1 MANEELDQ
9 VEEFDEI
16 DEISDDDYAEE
27 EVLEATDDEEDT
39 EELVEFQASGEASSV
54 PDPINTG
61 SSRRKADKSNAMPME
76 KLGKTGVIAKVVD
89 AMAGMTPGQAM
100 KVYHGMTPDGGNKA
114 SIKAKG
120 NASSPMKLHTM
131 ANIKVKEDMEALF
144 ADKENLTEEFFEQA
158 TTIFEAALNA
168 KATLVEEALKEAYQ
182 EQFEEHVEAYE
193 EEMEQKLNDYL
204 EYVAESWMKE
214 NEIAI
219 ESAVKVEVAENFMNG
234 IKGLF
239 AESYIEIPED
249 KVDVLDEME
258 KKVEELTSEL
268 DESVNDRIALNQAIK
283 DQNAVILFQE
293 KSKELTLRQRDE
305 FVDLVEGLDFEDID
319 DYEGKLDTILET
331 YFDKKAPATTMV
343 DEPAVVDVDSEDK
356 PTGISDGPMAAYAQ
370 AITRTF
376 KS

>member
-1 MANEELDQ
+1 MAKEELDQ
-9 VEEFDEI
+9 VEELEEEDFSEDEA
-16 DEISDDDYAEE
+16 AEE

-54 PDPINTG
+54 PDPIDTG

-89 AMAGMTPGQAM
+89 AMAGMTPGQVQ
-100 KVYHGMTPDGGNKA
+100 KVYKGMNDAGGNKS
-114 SIKAKG
+114 SITAKG
-120 NASSPMKLHTM
+120 NAAAPMKLHTM

-144 ADKENLTEEFFEQA
+144 ADKENLTEDFFEQA

-168 KATLVEEALKEAYQ
+168 KATIVEEALKEAYDKKL
-182 EQFEEHVEAYE
+182 EEHISAYE
-193 EEMEQKLNDYL
+193 EEMEKKLNEYL
-204 EYVAESWMKE
+204 EYVAEAWMKE

-234 IKGLF
+234 IKDLF

-258 KKVEELTSEL
+258 KKVEELTGQL
-268 DESVNDRIALNQAIK
+268 DESVNEKIALNQAIK
-283 DQNAVILFQE
+283 DQSAKLMFQE
-293 KSKELTLRQRDE
+293 KGQELTLKQRDE
-305 FVDLVEGLDFEDID
+305 FVDLVEGLDFEDMD
-319 DYEGKLDTILET
+319 DYEKKLDTILET
-331 YFDKKAPATTMV
+331 YFDKKAPATTAV
-343 DEPAVVDVDSEDK
+343 DEPAPVEVDSEDK

-370 AITRTF
+370 AISRTLRT
-376 KS
+376 

>member
-9 VEEFDEI
+9 AEELDEI
-16 DEISDDDYAEE
+16 DEISEDDYAEE

-54 PDPINTG
+54 PDPIDTG

-120 NASSPMKLHTM
+120 NAASPMKLHTM

-182 EQFEEHVEAYE
+182 KQFEEHVEAYE

-234 IKGLF
+234 IKDLF
-239 AESYIEIPED
+239 TESYIEIPED

-258 KKVEELTSEL
+258 KKVEQLTSEL
-268 DESVNDRIALNQAIK
+268 DESVNERIALNQAIK

-305 FVDLVEGLDFEDID
+305 FVDLVEGLDFEDIE

-331 YFDKKAPATTMV
+331 YFDKKAPATTEV
-343 DEPAVVDVDSEDK
+343 DDSAPVDVDSDDQ